1 MEARGLNEHT
11 YNMLRYPVLSSP
23 PVPHTCDA
31 RSVSLLREIT
41 PAEKTQKD
49 PDDGCSSTNGP
60 DLGEGHSEQSPNSVL
75 RASKEV
81 FSA

>member
-1 MEARGLNEHT
+1 M
-11 YNMLRYPVLSSP
+11 
-23 PVPHTCDA
+23 
-31 RSVSLLREIT
+31 SLLREIT

-60 DLGEGHSEQSPNSVL
+60 DLGEGHRQQSPNSVL